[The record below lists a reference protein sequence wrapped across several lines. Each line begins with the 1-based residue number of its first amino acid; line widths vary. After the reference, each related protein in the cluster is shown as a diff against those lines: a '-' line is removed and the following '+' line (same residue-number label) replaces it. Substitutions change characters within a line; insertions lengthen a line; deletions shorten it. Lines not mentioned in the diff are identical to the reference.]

1 MLVVLTSFKQYYQL
15 DTKDCGPSCL
25 RMIAQFYGKSFGY
38 ETVRKKCFVS
48 REGVSLLS
56 ISEAAESMGFRTVGV
71 RITWEQFRDHSL
83 LPCIVH
89 WKENHFVVVYDI
101 IVKRKK
107 TIIRVADPAIG
118 LVDHSL
124 GEFKAYWLDSSD
136 STHGVALFLEPTP
149 SFYNSNEELGGK
161 ASGFTYILGYLRPY
175 KPYIFQIFLA
185 MIMAA
190 LISLILP
197 YITQVI
203 VDKGIATS
211 SLSLIT
217 VLLVAQMFLTLG
229 SMANGFIR
237 SWLMLHTATRVSVS
251 MISDFLC
258 KLMKLPF
265 SFFENRMVGDI
276 MQRIGDY
283 SRIQSFLTGSFLS
296 MLVAVM
302 SIIVYGIVITGY
314 NYTILVVFFIGSTF
328 YVLWVLLFLKKR
340 KNLDIQRFEQTAAN
354 QSNLFQLVSGITDIK
369 LNNCEKRKRWEW
381 ERIQAKLF
389 SISLKSLS
397 LGQEQEAGSILI
409 DQVKNLIISFI
420 AAKSVIDGSMSLGMM
435 MALQYIMGQLNAPIS
450 QFISFIQSAQ
460 DASISIERLSEIHR
474 MKEEEL
480 DCAIEALDVPDNAG
494 IAFNQVLFQYA
505 GPHSPIILDH
515 ISFSIP
521 FGKTTAIVGA
531 SGSGKTTILKLI
543 QGLYRPISGEI
554 RIAGI
559 PFEQLSIRKW
569 REKCS
574 CIMQDSHI
582 FSDSIA
588 VNIALSDEHPDMNR
602 VRYALE
608 IANLNVWVD
617 GLPQGYQTR
626 IGAEGHGLST
636 GQKQRL
642 LIARAVYKDA
652 DYCFLDE
659 ATNSLD
665 AINEEDIM
673 TKVQYYFKGKTVVI
687 VAHRLCTVKN
697 ADNIVVIDKGKVV
710 EQGTHKQLLEK
721 QGYYYSL
728 VKKQI

>member
-1 MLVVLTSFKQYYQL
+1 MKSFKHYYQL
-15 DTKDCGPSCL
+15 DAKDCGPSCL

-48 REGVSLLS
+48 REGASLLS
-56 ISEAAESMGFRTVGV
+56 ISEAAESLGFRTVGV
-71 RITWEQFRDHSL
+71 RITWEQLRNQSL

-89 WKENHFVVVYDI
+89 WRGNHFVVVYDI
-101 IVKRKK
+101 IVKHQK
-107 TIIRVADPAIG
+107 TVIRVADPAIG
-118 LVDHSL
+118 LVVYSL
-124 GEFKAYWLDSSD
+124 EEFKAYWLDSAD
-136 STHGVALFLEPTP
+136 SSHGVALFLEPTP
-149 SFYNSNEELGGK
+149 SFYKSNEELGGK
-161 ASGFTYILGYLRPY
+161 TYGFAFVLGYLRPY
-175 KPYIFQIFLA
+175 KPYIIQIFFA

-190 LISLILP
+190 LISLMLP

-217 VLLVAQMFLTLG
+217 ILLVAQMFLTLG
-229 SMANGFIR
+229 SMTNGFIR
-237 SWLMLHTATRVSVS
+237 SWLMFHTATRVSVS
-251 MISDFLC
+251 MISDFLY

-276 MQRIGDY
+276 MLRIGDY

-302 SIIVYGIVITGY
+302 SIIVYGIIMTGY
-314 NYTILVVFFIGSTF
+314 NYAILVVFFVGSTF
-328 YVLWVLLFLKKR
+328 NVLWVLLFLKKR
-340 KNLDIQRFEQTAAN
+340 KILDKQRFEQAAAN

-369 LNNCEKRKRWEW
+369 LNNSDNKKRWDW
-381 ERIQAKLF
+381 EKIQAKLF
-389 SISLKSLS
+389 SINLKSLS

-409 DQVKNLIISFI
+409 DQTKNLIISFL

-474 MKEEEL
+474 MQAE
-480 DCAIEALDVPDNAG
+480 DSDNSIEALDAPDNAG
-494 IAFNQVLFQYA
+494 ITFNQVLFQYE
-505 GPHSPIILDH
+505 GPHSPIVLDH

-543 QGLYRPISGEI
+543 QGLYRPVSGEI

-559 PFEQLSIRKW
+559 PLEQISVRKW

-574 CIMQDSHI
+574 SIMQDSYI

-608 IANLNVWVD
+608 VANLNAWVD
-617 GLPQGYQTR
+617 GLPQGYQTQ

-642 LIARAVYKDA
+642 LIARAIYKDV

-665 AINEEDIM
+665 ALNEENIM
-673 TKVQYYFKGKTVVI
+673 TKVQNCYKGKTVVI

-710 EQGTHKQLLEK
+710 EQGTHEQLFEK

-728 VKKQI
+728 VKNQIQKNP